1 MDYKKIRLY
10 KIKKIKSLINYKLA
24 LFNNMNIY
32 SVFYIFFFELILLK
46 ILRTLEIKIEL
57 INLNVKY
64 DIKEILNY

>member
-1 MDYKKIRLY
+1 LDYKKIRLY